1 MHWLEKTAVAVD
13 LKLPELRTI
22 GDAQAAL
29 SLLIAGTARGAI
41 LSDEAM
47 TLASII
53 SSFVR
58 TTELAQL
65 ESRLSALEKASAGAP
80 MERFDA

>member
-1 MHWLEKTAVAVD
+1 MND
-13 LKLPELRTI
+13 I
-22 GDAQAAL
+22 
-29 SLLIAGTARGAI
+29 
-41 LSDEAM
+41 
-47 TLASII
+47 II